1 MNNLKN
7 TVGSRKIHLGIFLI
21 WLLHISG
28 LIGILSGQ
36 AAWFVPKTP
45 FNLLLMALLF
55 IWIFPL
61 DTIRKTALF
70 AFICVA
76 GISAEWIGVHTGWLF
91 GSYHYGENL
100 GPKLDGIPYLIGVN
114 WALLSFCS
122 GCVSRNLP
130 LPSWGRILFGA
141 LLLVGLDFFME
152 GLAPRLD
159 FWTFQGGL
167 PTLWNYICWF
177 ILAVLFLWGYE
188 KLDIQGSRRFSLHL
202 LSAQFLFFMSLYLFF

>member
-1 MNNLKN
+1 MSNLKN
-7 TVGSRKIHLGIFLI
+7 ILESRKLDIGIFLI

-36 AAWFVPKTP
+36 GAWFVPKTP
-45 FNLLLMALLF
+45 LNLLLMALLF

-61 DTIRKTALF
+61 NTGRKIFLF
-70 AFICVA
+70 VFICITGV
-76 GISAEWIGVHTGWLF
+76 SAEWIGVHTGWLF

-130 LPSWGRILFGA
+130 LPPRARILFGA
-141 LLLVGLDFFME
+141 LLLVILDFFME
-152 GLAPRLD
+152 GLAPLLD
-159 FWTFQGGL
+159 FWTFQGGV

-177 ILAVLFLWGYE
+177 VLAIVFLWGYE
-188 KLDIQGSRRFSLHL
+188 KLDIQGNRKFSLHI
-202 LSAQFLFFMSLYLFF
+202 LSAQFVFFMSLYLFF

>member
-1 MNNLKN
+1 MSHSKN
-7 TVGSRKIHLGIFLI
+7 TLESRKTPIGIFLI
-21 WLLHISG
+21 WLLHLSG

-36 AAWFVPKTP
+36 ADWFVPKTP
-45 FNLLLMALLF
+45 LNLMLMALLF

-91 GSYHYGENL
+91 GTYQYGENL

-130 LPSWGRILFGA
+130 VPAGARILVGA
-141 LLLVGLDFFME
+141 LLLIGLDFFME
-152 GLAPRLD
+152 GVAPVLD
-159 FWTFQGGL
+159 FWTFEGGM

-177 ILAVLFLWGYE
+177 VLAVLFLWGYE
-188 KLDIQGSRRFSLHL
+188 KLGIKGNKQFSLHL
-202 LSAQFLFFMSLYLFF
+202 LGAQFVFFMSLYLFL

>member
-1 MNNLKN
+1 MNNIKKIQE
-7 TVGSRKIHLGIFLI
+7 SRKTHLGIFLI

-36 AAWFVPKTP
+36 ADWFVPKTP
-45 FNLLLMALLF
+45 LNLLLMVLLF
-55 IWIFPL
+55 LWIFPL
-61 DTIRKTALF
+61 DTIRKTSLF

-91 GSYHYGENL
+91 GSYQYGENL

-122 GCVSRNLP
+122 GCVSANLP
-130 LPSWGRILFGA
+130 VPSWARILFGA
-141 LLLVGLDFFME
+141 LILIGLDFFME
-152 GLAPRLD
+152 GVAPVLD
-159 FWTFQGGL
+159 FWTFEGGL

-177 ILAVLFLWGYE
+177 VLAVLFLWGYE
-188 KLDIQGSRRFSLHL
+188 KLGIKGNRTFSLHL
-202 LSAQFLFFMSLYLFF
+202 LVAQFVFFTSLYLFY